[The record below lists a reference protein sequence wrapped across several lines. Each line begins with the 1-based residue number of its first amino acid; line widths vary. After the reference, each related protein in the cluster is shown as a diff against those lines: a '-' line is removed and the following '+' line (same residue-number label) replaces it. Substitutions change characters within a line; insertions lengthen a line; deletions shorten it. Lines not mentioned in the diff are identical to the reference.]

1 MTAGGEDLTI
11 SASPSV
17 DAWSIEQ
24 SSLDPVT
31 LARDAALFALANGS
45 IGVRGGIDELPHMHA
60 SFLPAA
66 YVRQPIRYHESFP
79 GFADSTDSRLTGPG
93 LTMIRVEIDGAAI
106 DFEAAEMQSFRRTL
120 DLATGELARSTVWAL
135 PDGREL
141 EIVVNRMVPIGA
153 DAICVSRYAV
163 RAVNFAG
170 TVRVHCPVALSEEAV
185 AAYDADDPRISA
197 RAHLA
202 QVSSRST
209 GRGKEWTFAPA
220 SGGAPKVTPKVTIVQ
235 RIAGGADNES
245 LSAKLAAGEA
255 LVFDRIVAASVARG
269 GDAVVDDAAHVLA
282 EAAET
287 AGFDNLREQARQA
300 LAGYWQSAG
309 MEIESDPALQLAV
322 RFNLFHIFQSA
333 SRAGGQSIAAKGLTG
348 EGYEGHY
355 FWDTE
360 AFVLP
365 VLALTAPQLARHLIE
380 YRVSRLTDAR
390 EHARAIGHAQGA
402 LYPWR
407 TIGGRECS
415 AHYPTGSAQYHV
427 NAAIAYALEIY
438 LSATGDRSILDEG
451 AAEMLFETARLWL
464 DTGHFCERRGGA
476 FLIHG
481 VTGPDE
487 YSALVDNDF
496 YTNAMA
502 RRHLLFASR
511 IARELGTVAADE
523 IDSWHR
529 AAAHMWLPVDPAT
542 GVHPQDDSFMDK
554 PPFPVSARDAG
565 HAPLLVKFHPL
576 VLFRHRLCK
585 QGDVVQA
592 HAIGATHASQAQIR
606 RDLAY
611 YEPLTTH
618 DSTLSATAFAIA
630 AARSGDEGKAL
641 DYLHQTAFVDLR
653 DLHANTSH
661 GCHMAA
667 MAGSWL
673 TLVQG
678 WGGLTIE
685 DGRLSLAPF
694 CPDAW
699 RSFSFR
705 FRWQGA
711 TVEVEVKGREARYT
725 LIEGPAPQFLDRGRP
740 VDLAHGSALMQP
752 PAYDA
757 VIFDLDGVI
766 TDTAEAHYQAWKR
779 LCDEAGIAF
788 DRSVNEGL
796 KGVERSQSLARIA
809 EAAGIEIPDAEFEAM
824 LVRKNAYYREALA
837 GFGPGDLFPGVE
849 RLLADCRNARLKI
862 GLASASRNAGDLI
875 RRLGIESCFDFV
887 ADAATIANGKPH
899 PDIFAETASALEV
912 APERCIGI
920 EDSAAGIT
928 AIRAAGMFAVGIG
941 DPDLLPGAALY
952 FRETGDIRLADLFE
966 LAANSTN
973 TSTYS
978 GQSSS
983 IEEKVS

>member
-1 MTAGGEDLTI
+1 VPAGGEDLTI

-24 SSLDPVT
+24 SSFDPVA
-31 LARDAALFALANGS
+31 LARDAALFALANGA

-66 YVRQPIRYHESFP
+66 YVRRPVRYHESFP
-79 GFADSTDSRLTGPG
+79 GFADGTDSRLTGPG
-93 LTMIRVEIDGAAI
+93 LTMIQVEIDGSAI
-106 DFEAAEMQSFRRTL
+106 DFEVAEMLAFRRTL
-120 DLATGELARSTVWAL
+120 DLTTGQLARSTLWLL
-135 PDGREL
+135 PGGREL
-141 EIVVNRMVPIGA
+141 QIDVRRMVPVGA
-153 DAICVSRYAV
+153 GAVCVSRYQV
-163 RAVNFAG
+163 TPVNFGARIS
-170 TVRVHCPVALSEEAV
+170 VECHVAIGEPGSDTF
-185 AAYDADDPRISA
+185 DADDPRISA

-202 QVSSRST
+202 QVSNRAT
-209 GRGKEWTFAPA
+209 DLGHEWCFAPA
-220 SGGAPKVTPKVTIVQ
+220 TGGKPTVTIAQ
-235 RIAGGADNES
+235 RITGSGDNLSVSAS
-245 LSAKLAAGEA
+245 LTAGEA
-255 LVFDRIVAASVARG
+255 LIFDRFVAASAAPG
-269 GDAVVDDAAHVLA
+269 GDTAIDAAARAQLEAA
-282 EAAET
+282 EAAGFERLQEKSRTALDGFWQT
-287 AGFDNLREQARQA
+287 AGM
-300 LAGYWQSAG
+300 G
-309 MEIESDPALQLAV
+309 IESDPALQLAV

-333 SRAGGQSIAAKGLTG
+333 SRSGGQGVAAKGLTG

-365 VLALTAPQLARHLIE
+365 VLALTAPDLARRLIE
-380 YRVSRLTDAR
+380 YRISRLADAR
-390 EHARAIGHAQGA
+390 EHARAIGHSDGA

-415 AHYPTGSAQYHV
+415 THYPTGSAQYHV
-427 NAAIAYALEIY
+427 NAAIAYAVEIY
-438 LSATGDRSILDEG
+438 VAATGDRSILEEG
-451 AAEMLFETARLWL
+451 AADMLFETARLWM

-502 RRHLLFASR
+502 RRHLLFAAR
-511 IARELGTVAADE
+511 IARDVGTVAPDE
-523 IDSWHR
+523 IESWHR
-529 AAAHMWLPVDPAT
+529 AATHMWLPVDPAT

-554 PPFPVSARDAG
+554 PPFPGGTHDDA
-565 HAPLLVKFHPL
+565 APLLVKFHPL

-630 AARSGDEGKAL
+630 AARSGEEGKAL
-641 DYLHQTAFVDLR
+641 DYLRQTAFVDLD

-673 TLVQG
+673 ALAQG

-685 DGRLSLAPF
+685 DGRLSLAPL
-694 CPDAW
+694 CPDGW
-699 RSFSFR
+699 TSFSFR

-711 TVEVEVKGREARYT
+711 AVEVAVQGGDARYT
-725 LIEGPAPQFLDRGRP
+725 LIEGPVPQFVDRGRT
-740 VDLAHGSALMQP
+740 VDLSRGPALMGP
-752 PAYDA
+752 PAFDA

-779 LCDEAGIAF
+779 LCDEEGIAF

-809 EAAGIEIPDAEFEAM
+809 EAAGIEIPDREFETM
-824 LVRKNAYYREALA
+824 LVRKNAWYRQALA
-837 GFGPGDLFPGVE
+837 DFGPGDLFPGVE

-862 GLASASRNAGDLI
+862 GLASASRNARELI

-887 ADAATIANGKPH
+887 ADAAGIANGKPH
-899 PDIFAETASALEV
+899 PEIFTESARALGV
-912 APERCIGI
+912 APDRCIGI

-928 AIRAAGMFAVGIG
+928 AIRAAGMLAVGVG
-941 DPDLLPGAALY
+941 DPGVLPGADLY
-952 FRETGDIRLADLFE
+952 FRETGDIRLADLFDM
-966 LAANSTN
+966 AAQP
-973 TSTYS
+973 TSTT
-978 GQSSS
+978 QKTE
-983 IEEKVS
+983 IKEKAS